1 MEMSERALRRT
12 LGDVEHPPA
21 VSRRRF
27 LQRAGIGGLALT
39 IGTSVL
45 PVSRLLTPAFGQELT
60 DADLAAF
67 AESMELAAVEA
78 YKVAGAGGKITN
90 KAVADAAVT
99 FAAHHAEHAKAFAA
113 LSDGK
118 ATGRPNPKLLDTVA
132 GQLKSASDE
141 KAVIQ
146 LVFDLEDAAAATY
159 MSALGLLDT
168 PQALALTASVLPV
181 ESQHATTLGAV
192 LAKRGEDL
200 VPAFETKDR
209 ALDPTTFPVR

>member
-1 MEMSERALRRT
+1 MEMSDQALGRWVR
-12 LGDVEHPPA
+12 DVDDLRA

-27 LQRAGIGGLALT
+27 VQGAAIGGLALT
-39 IGTSVL
+39 IGTSML
-45 PVSRLLTPAFGQELT
+45 PASHLLTPALGQEPT
-60 DADLAAF
+60 AADLAAF

-78 YKVAGAGGKITN
+78 YTVAGAGGKIKN
-90 KAVADAAVT
+90 KAVADAVAT
-99 FAAHHAEHAKAFAA
+99 FAGHHAEHAKAFAA

-132 GQLKSASDE
+132 GQLKSATDE

-146 LVFDLEDAAAATY
+146 LAFDLEDAAAATY
-159 MSALGLLDT
+159 MSALGVLDN

-181 ESQHATTLGAV
+181 ESQHATMLGAV
-192 LAKRGEDL
+192 LAKRGDDL

-209 ALDPTTFPVR
+209 ALDPATFPVR